1 MLMSQSST
9 LNMQSPNPMKKKVI
23 AALTAVV
30 IGHMGILWAVGHMK
44 TSELKPIDKKP
55 LQVRFVKI
63 QQPAKPLEPKPKVE
77 PKKETPKPKE
87 VKQVKIVEKQ
97 LPPPPK
103 KVEKVQQVKK
113 AETPRPVT
121 KPVEAPPKPAVTTKI
136 SETKVVK
143 PTPVVPQPAPPPAA
157 PVAPVMPPAPAAPSS
172 PRSVSIGDA
181 GGVQW
186 SLSPKP
192 SYTNK
197 DLDGQTR
204 TVVVHIEAN
213 EKGKI
218 TAARIKRSSGIP
230 ALDEKIL
237 RAVRSSKFKP
247 YKENGV
253 AYPINAD
260 QPFTLTLNP
269 RG

>member
-1 MLMSQSST
+1 
-9 LNMQSPNPMKKKVI
+9 
-23 AALTAVV
+23 
-30 IGHMGILWAVGHMK
+30 MK

-63 QQPAKPLEPKPKVE
+63 QPPVTPLEPKPKAE
-77 PKKETPKPKE
+77 PKKEKPKPKE

-113 AETPRPVT
+113 AETPKPVT
-121 KPVEAPPKPAVTTKI
+121 KPVEAPPTPAVTTKI

-143 PTPVVPQPAPPPAA
+143 PTPVVPQP
-157 PVAPVMPPAPAAPSS
+157 VAPVTPPAPAPSS
-172 PRSVSIGDA
+172 PKSVSIG
-181 GGVQW
+181 GSGVQW
-186 SLSPKP
+186 SRSPKP
-192 SYTNK
+192 SYNNK
-197 DLDGQTR
+197 DLEGQTR

-213 EKGKI
+213 EKGVI
-218 TAARIKRSSGIP
+218 TSARITRSSGVP

-237 RAVRSSKFKP
+237 RSVRSSKFKP

-260 QPFTLTLNP
+260 QPFELTLNP